1 MRGIIIPN
9 MTKINLKISQYW
21 QDLPLASKGF
31 FVIMLPLAV
40 LLASLSSLYSL
51 EKQLSSLENQLNL
64 ALKNQRDIETVHTK
78 LLQASIGVRDY
89 LLTGDKL
96 FLNNFY
102 IAKKQLPVLLVRL
115 DAQLVSERQ
124 KSRITSIRYL
134 VEENIK
140 RLDVL
145 SKNESDVASENL
157 IQQFKLQVS
166 NMERLRTEIEYL
178 KKQEAQL
185 ASEDQNKIKLQRQ
198 RNFRITLLAAFSGI
212 LGSFFAVWI
221 FLGTIVERVKLLRDS
236 AAHLARAEALK
247 LPSRSKDELG
257 QLSDEL
263 DHAST
268 LLAKKTSETT
278 KARKYAEQA
287 NKEKSMFL
295 SRTSHELRTPL
306 NAILGFA
313 QLLEVELENGKHKD
327 NVNMIKGAGKH
338 LLKLIDEVLD
348 IARIESG
355 EIKLELKPTP
365 INDLLAEA
373 IQYIAPLG
381 KIRDVQIEENIQ
393 PNLFAFAERQKLLQ
407 VILNLLSNALK
418 YGPFNSTVLVTAY
431 KKNTSI
437 IIEVLDQGAGIPE
450 ALKERLFTAFDRLGA
465 EQSKTEGT
473 GLGLA
478 LSKQIMLAMQGSI
491 HVAKNKSLFWIE
503 LQATESLPIQPEPSQ
518 SNVLAKDTSTTID
531 RKHIIY
537 VEDNISNRA
546 LVEAVIKRLPNL
558 KLHCTAT
565 VKESK
570 NLLNQINANLIIID
584 LNLPGESG
592 EVLVNYIKSHQ
603 TLSHLPIMILSAD
616 AMPETIERLE
626 KIGIDNY
633 MTKPLNIAAFS
644 KTVLTLAQDDWNK
657 NDR

>member
-1 MRGIIIPN
+1 MIPK
-9 MTKINLKISQYW
+9 MTKINFQISQYW
-21 QDLPLASKGF
+21 QNLPLATKGV

-51 EKQLSSLENQLNL
+51 EKQLSSLENQLKL
-64 ALKNQRDIETVHTK
+64 ALQNQRDIETVHTN
-78 LLQASIGVRDY
+78 LLQASTGVRDY

-96 FLNNFY
+96 FLSNFY
-102 IAKKQLPVLLVRL
+102 IAKKQLPILLVKL
-115 DAQLVSERQ
+115 DAQLESESQ
-124 KSRITSIRYL
+124 KSRINSISHL
-134 VEENIK
+134 VEENLK
-140 RLDVL
+140 KLDIL

-166 NMERLRTEIEYL
+166 NMEKLRTEIEYL

-185 ASEDQNKIKLQRQ
+185 VSADQNKIKLKRQ
-198 RNFRITLLAAFSGI
+198 RNIRITLLAAFSGI
-212 LGSFFAVWI
+212 LGSVFAVWI
-221 FLGTIVERVKLLRDS
+221 FSGTIVKRVKLLRDS
-236 AAHLARAEALK
+236 AAHLAKAEALE

-263 DHAST
+263 DHASK
-268 LLAKKTSETT
+268 LLAKNIYETT
-278 KARKYAEQA
+278 QARKDAEQA

-313 QLLEVELENGKHKD
+313 QLLEAELENGKHKD
-327 NVNMIKGAGKH
+327 NVKMIKGAGEH

-355 EIKLELKPTP
+355 VIKLALKPTP

-381 KIRDVQIEENIQ
+381 KIRDIQIKQNIQ
-393 PNLFAFAERQKLLQ
+393 SDLVAFAERQKLLQ

-418 YGPFNSTVLVTAY
+418 YGPYNSTVLVSAY
-431 KKNTSI
+431 KKNTKI
-437 IIEVLDQGAGIPE
+437 IIEVFDEGAGIPE
-450 ALKERLFTAFDRLGA
+450 ALKTRLFTAFDRLGA

-503 LQATESLPIQPEPSQ
+503 LNARESLPIQITPSESTINIQ
-518 SNVLAKDTSTTID
+518 ATASTTHN
-531 RKHIIY
+531 KHIIY

-558 KLHCTAT
+558 KLHCTTT
-565 VKESK
+565 VKETK
-570 NLLNQINANLIIID
+570 NLLNEINVDLVIID
-584 LNLPGESG
+584 LNLPNESG

-603 TLSHLPIMILSAD
+603 TLNHLPIIILSAD
-616 AMPETIERLE
+616 AMPDTIERLE
-626 KIGIDNY
+626 KTGINSY

-644 KTVLTLAQDDWNK
+644 KIVLTLTQDDWNK